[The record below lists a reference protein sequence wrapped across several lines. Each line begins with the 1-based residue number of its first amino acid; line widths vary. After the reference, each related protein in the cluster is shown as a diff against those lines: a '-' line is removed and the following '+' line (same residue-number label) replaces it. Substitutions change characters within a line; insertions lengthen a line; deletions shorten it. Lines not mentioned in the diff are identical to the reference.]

1 MRRVVEHLENF
12 DSIRLERTVEDK
24 ETSKIELALHIIS
37 VNLVNLDKI
46 SAVALQRNS
55 SPKRPSYLVRLNVHV
70 LDTQCQ
76 NPTSASSVPPIGL
89 LVPLGNLY
97 VHALQSLGCTLNSG
111 NPFSAMSVRDGRDGR
126 HSLESRRKLVSA
138 SNMDLRLVR
147 RFLGDGRNLITYQ
160 LPSDK
165 RSEKKKGRKGAGRR
179 TLGQLPIQSGQSG
192 LLHRI
197 TDDSTVIEQDE
208 SMGSSKGKSSFL
220 VAFSNRAKGLGVGR
234 AASLSATSTR
244 ARVKDEF
251 LGSLDTSDTFNNEV
265 FTSNGTGLV
274 ETADIH
280 SSSPW
285 DTERLGTEN
294 GFDMYLARGKKG

>member
-1 MRRVVEHLENF
+1 
-12 DSIRLERTVEDK
+12 
-24 ETSKIELALHIIS
+24 
-37 VNLVNLDKI
+37 
-46 SAVALQRNS
+46 
-55 SPKRPSYLVRLNVHV
+55 
-70 LDTQCQ
+70 
-76 NPTSASSVPPIGL
+76 
-89 LVPLGNLY
+89 
-97 VHALQSLGCTLNSG
+97 
-111 NPFSAMSVRDGRDGR
+111 
-126 HSLESRRKLVSA
+126 
-138 SNMDLRLVR
+138 
-147 RFLGDGRNLITYQ
+147 
-160 LPSDK
+160 
-165 RSEKKKGRKGAGRR
+165 
-179 TLGQLPIQSGQSG
+179 
-192 LLHRI
+192 
-197 TDDSTVIEQDE
+197 
-208 SMGSSKGKSSFL
+208 MGSSKGKSSFL